1 MRKPAIWCANGCAAA
16 DTKIHRRIFKIL
28 KKLLVTLCLLGFAA
42 TAAAQMSA
50 EEARQQ
56 AETLQ
61 RQYSGEGGATQ
72 AMPEAVTLT
81 EKDIANFMGVLPA
94 LKDLGMSSELMG
106 TDPQNVGELMSFNQK
121 AMGVLNDFGFSPQTF
136 QQVSYSIGLAIAG
149 LESKGRESEIEAATA
164 QREQMLKQMEGQLS
178 EEQINM
184 LRQQLD
190 QAMGMLGEIQE
201 QPPGNMS
208 LVEKYK
214 DQLMALLNSM

>member
-1 MRKPAIWCANGCAAA
+1 M
-16 DTKIHRRIFKIL
+16 FKN
-28 KKLLVTLCLLGFAA
+28 LLVALFLLGFTA

-50 EEARQQ
+50 DEARQQ
-56 AETLQ
+56 AEALQ
-61 RQYSGEGGATQ
+61 RQYSDEGDAVR

-81 EKDIANFMGVLPA
+81 EKDITNFMGVLPA

-121 AMGVLNDFGFSPQTF
+121 AMGVLSDFGFSPQTF

-164 QREQMLKQMEGQLS
+164 QREQMLAQMEGQLS
-178 EEQINM
+178 AEQMNM
-184 LRQQLD
+184 MRQQLD
-190 QAMGMLGEIQE
+190 RAMGMLGEMQD

-214 DQLMALLNSM
+214 DPLMTLLNSM